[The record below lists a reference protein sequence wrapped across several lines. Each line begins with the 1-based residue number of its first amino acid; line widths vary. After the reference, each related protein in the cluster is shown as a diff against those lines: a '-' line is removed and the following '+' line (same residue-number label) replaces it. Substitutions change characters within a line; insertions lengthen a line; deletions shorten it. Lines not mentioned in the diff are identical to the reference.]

1 MERRSKV
8 TYQGREIETV
18 EVEFKVIKEDWN
30 EYELA
35 DGTRIKMKAVT
46 SIITRAIEEFDSDGN
61 PLYLVKSSNVIALSV
76 PEKLKKGANK
86 IGEEVH

>member
-1 MERRSKV
+1 V

-18 EVEFKVIKEDWN
+18 EVDFKVVKEDWN

-35 DGTRIKMKAVT
+35 DGTKIKMKAVT
-46 SIITRAIEEFDSDGN
+46 SIINRAIDEFDSDGN

-76 PEKLKKGANK
+76 PENLKKGPNK